1 MREEHGSIR
10 KALQKVYPEL
20 VFNKAWIEGM
30 PPLSC
35 FLLTHV
41 INIFSIF

>member
-10 KALQKVYPEL
+10 KALQKAYPEL

-30 PPLSC
+30 PLEAY
-35 FLLTHV
+35 LTSDL
-41 INIFSIF
+41 INLF